1 MEFKKIAAYVLIFGL
16 ILGNIS
22 LQAGNV
28 VMETYVNG
36 NGKAYTPGHL
46 AKQIQPVQ
54 QVQLY
59 QENIPQEDQNQQ
71 VNNERDAETG
81 IMPTF
86 SNGFELNVAP
96 EEQKENTTEKTEEG
110 LLESVWN
117 GIKTGLLSVPAA
129 VIGSFLWSKLTGR
142 QTAAPT
148 SLMGSVASSFKA
160 MPSSILLS
168 AAADTVVND
177 GNFVDSLKSSVKN
190 QLGYKEGQSSEWK
203 AWRNAIVKTVSS
215 TLAATSGIMAINYI
229 LKK

>member
-1 MEFKKIAAYVLIFGL
+1 MEFKKITANILIFGL
-16 ILGNIS
+16 VLGNVS

-36 NGKAYTPGHL
+36 NGNTYTPGHL
-46 AKQIQPVQ
+46 KKIQPVQ
-54 QVQLY
+54 LVQ
-59 QENIPQEDQNQQ
+59 IPYYEEEDQNQP
-71 VNNERDAETG
+71 VNNEKSADISDA
-81 IMPTF
+81 IPTF
-86 SNGFELNVAP
+86 IDDYELNLAP
-96 EEQKENTTEKTEEG
+96 QGQEENNTEKTDEG
-110 LLESVWN
+110 LLESAWN
-117 GIKTGLLSVPAA
+117 GIKSGLLSVPAA

-142 QTAAPT
+142 QTTAPA

-160 MPSSILLS
+160 MPSAILLNATANS
-168 AAADTVVND
+168 MFND
-177 GNFVDSLKSSVKN
+177 GNLVDNLKSSAKN